1 MPACWAYDRVATP
14 AAPLHGAVTC
24 GDGTTAEGD
33 GMSGELS
40 ARVPTAVWLNL
51 AELDTVASALAQTR
65 PRRGRDRQHDKLA
78 RKISCIR
85 DRKLKRARRR

>member
-1 MPACWAYDRVATP
+1 MGRRV
-14 AAPLHGAVTC
+14 
-24 GDGTTAEGD
+24 
-33 GMSGELS
+33 SGELS

-65 PRRGRDRQHDKLA
+65 PRSRDRQHDRLA
-78 RKISCIR
+78 RKIRRIR

>member
-1 MPACWAYDRVATP
+1 
-14 AAPLHGAVTC
+14 
-24 GDGTTAEGD
+24 
-33 GMSGELS
+33 MSGELS

-65 PRRGRDRQHDKLA
+65 PRGRDRQHDKLA
-78 RKISCIR
+78 RKISRIR

>member
-14 AAPLHGAVTC
+14 VAYG
-24 GDGTTAEGD
+24 GTSLTWAGCTTTKGD

-65 PRRGRDRQHDKLA
+65 PRRGRDRQHDRLA
-78 RKISCIR
+78 RKISRIR
-85 DRKLKRARRR
+85 DRKLKRARGR